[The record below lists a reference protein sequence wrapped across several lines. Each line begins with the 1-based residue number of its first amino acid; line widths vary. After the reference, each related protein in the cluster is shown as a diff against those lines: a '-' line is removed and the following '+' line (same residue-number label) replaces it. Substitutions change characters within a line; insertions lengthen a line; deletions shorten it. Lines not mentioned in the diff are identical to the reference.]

1 MKLED
6 IQSAWRDDATIN
18 RYNLTEE
25 SLKIPLLH
33 SKYYEIYIQE
43 KRVLVEQQERFKNF
57 EFSKN
62 IYYQGKMGKEEL
74 DKRKWTQFNLSILK
88 GDVPM
93 VVASDDDIINYKI
106 KISEQY
112 EKTKFVE
119 DILKSIH
126 QRSYTIKCA
135 IDYDKFQSGA

>member
-25 SLKIPLLH
+25 SLKISLLH

-57 EFSKN
+57 EF
-62 IYYQGKMGKEEL
+62 
-74 DKRKWTQFNLSILK
+74 
-88 GDVPM
+88 
-93 VVASDDDIINYKI
+93 
-106 KISEQY
+106 
-112 EKTKFVE
+112 
-119 DILKSIH
+119 
-126 QRSYTIKCA
+126 
-135 IDYDKFQSGA
+135 